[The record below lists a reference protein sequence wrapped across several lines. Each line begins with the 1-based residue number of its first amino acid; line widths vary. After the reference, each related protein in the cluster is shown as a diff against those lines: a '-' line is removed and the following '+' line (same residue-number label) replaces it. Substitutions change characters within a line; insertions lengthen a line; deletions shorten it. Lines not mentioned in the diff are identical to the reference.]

1 MKGTLSEIFNEM
13 FQKILRAKAWV
24 LIRNE
29 KFTLGSSPARTLFL
43 LIMCFD
49 ELAIALLHHTWK
61 TKQKITMQLFWKC
74 FLASQLYLI
83 QLSVLSRFDVTQPE
97 CSLLDIFRPS
107 TQWRAGRS
115 TDHAYPMVF
124 ISQKSPLIRPSPL
137 REEFSIYM
145 IFPVIDWKK
154 KEYKKR
160 FFR

>member
-1 MKGTLSEIFNEM
+1 M

-83 QLSVLSRFDVTQPE
+83 QLSALSRFDVTQPE
-97 CSLLDIFRPS
+97 CSLLDIFRPF

-115 TDHAYPMVF
+115 TEHAYPMVF

-145 IFPVIDWKK
+145 IFPVIDWKIK
-154 KEYKKR
+154 NTRNIFSGKEK
-160 FFR
+160 FRC